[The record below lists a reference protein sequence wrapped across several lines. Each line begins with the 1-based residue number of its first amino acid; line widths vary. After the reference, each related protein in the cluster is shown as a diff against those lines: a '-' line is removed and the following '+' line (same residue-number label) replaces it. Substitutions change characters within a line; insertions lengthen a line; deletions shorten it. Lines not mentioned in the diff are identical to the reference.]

1 MKTIILIILLLIG
14 VGFPLISSAKLL
26 TLSLEKSNPLE
37 NLVTAAHSIAK
48 LEGAPISFDN
58 TKESVEHYRR
68 ESSNSDTSF
77 DTVKE
82 SVENDRGESSN
93 SDPVLAFMF
102 TLVLYIIWE
111 IMFDVIKEL
120 GDSHSKENKL
130 TATHLTFIG
139 IVCLLCPIIC
149 FNPYIG
155 IPGTL
160 RTLFVMASFWKTDCE
175 K

>member
-1 MKTIILIILLLIG
+1 MG
-14 VGFPLISSAKLL
+14 VGFTFISSAKLL

-93 SDPVLAFMF
+93 SGPVLAFMV
-102 TLVLYIIWE
+102 TLVLYVIWE

>member
-1 MKTIILIILLLIG
+1 MKTKILIILLLIG

-26 TLSLEKSNPLE
+26 ALSLEKSNPLE

-58 TKESVEHYRR
+58 TKESVKHYRR

-93 SDPVLAFMF
+93 SDPVLAFIV
-102 TLVLYIIWE
+102 TLVLYVIWE
-111 IMFDVIKEL
+111 IIFDVIKEL

-160 RTLFVMASFWKTDCE
+160 RTLFVMASFWKTDC
-175 K
+175 KK

>member
-1 MKTIILIILLLIG
+1 MKTKILIVLLLMG
-14 VGFPLISSAKLL
+14 VGFPFISSAKLL
-26 TLSLEKSNPLE
+26 ALSLEKSNPLE

-58 TKESVEHYRR
+58 TKESVENDRK

-82 SVENDRGESSN
+82 SVENDRGESSD
-93 SDPVLAFMF
+93 SDPVLAFMVA
-102 TLVLYIIWE
+102 LVLYIIWE
-111 IMFDVIKEL
+111 IMFDGIKEL

-130 TATHLTFIG
+130 TAIHLTFIG

-160 RTLFVMASFWKTDCE
+160 RTLFVMASFWKTDC
-175 K
+175 KK

>member
-1 MKTIILIILLLIG
+1 MG

-26 TLSLEKSNPLE
+26 TLTLEKSNPLE

-93 SDPVLAFMF
+93 SDPVLAFMV

-120 GDSHSKENKL
+120 GD
-130 TATHLTFIG
+130 LTFIG

-155 IPGTL
+155 VPGTL
-160 RTLFVMASFWKTDCE
+160 RTLFVMASFWKTDC
-175 K
+175 KK

>member
-1 MKTIILIILLLIG
+1 M
-14 VGFPLISSAKLL
+14 
-26 TLSLEKSNPLE
+26 
-37 NLVTAAHSIAK
+37 TAAHSIAK

-58 TKESVEHYRR
+58 TKESVKHYRR

-93 SDPVLAFMF
+93 SDPVLAFIV
-102 TLVLYIIWE
+102 TLVLYVIWE

-160 RTLFVMASFWKTDCE
+160 RTLFVMASFWKTDC
-175 K
+175 KK

>member
-1 MKTIILIILLLIG
+1 MG
-14 VGFPLISSAKLL
+14 VGFLLISSAKLL

-93 SDPVLAFMF
+93 SDPVLAFMV

-155 IPGTL
+155 VPGTL
-160 RTLFVMASFWKTDCE
+160 RTLFVMASFWKTDC
-175 K
+175 KK

>member
-1 MKTIILIILLLIG
+1 M
-14 VGFPLISSAKLL
+14 
-26 TLSLEKSNPLE
+26 
-37 NLVTAAHSIAK
+37 TAAHSIAK

-139 IVCLLCPIIC
+139 
-149 FNPYIG
+149 
-155 IPGTL
+155 
-160 RTLFVMASFWKTDCE
+160 
-175 K
+175 